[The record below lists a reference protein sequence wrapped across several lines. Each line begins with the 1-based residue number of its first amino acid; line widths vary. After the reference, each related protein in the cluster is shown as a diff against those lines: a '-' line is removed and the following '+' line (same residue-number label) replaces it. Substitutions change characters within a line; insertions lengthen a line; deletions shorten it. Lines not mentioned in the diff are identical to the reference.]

1 MSSKILSYV
10 DNVVSNY
17 DSGDGEAAYP
27 NLLITQTAAIF
38 DADIETGTV
47 KNLTVGADP
56 NSGISG
62 YSFPVANPSNGD
74 YLAFNGSA
82 LEFRSFTTQSI
93 ELKNLIGFNL
103 NSTTNGS
110 IAHLVNNDTLTVDP
124 VTEYTIIDGKSTVL
138 VDQLKLTDRLLVSVD
153 LPGSGTNLLKLTLRD
168 LFKFIEQSTTT
179 VSSINSLTSNTG
191 IDADETEISFV
202 VHNGVFDQASKLDSD
217 GLTLNGDLYF
227 TANASM
233 TLINDGFL
241 FSRFANTIDLQF
253 DGTQNIKVKTNEV
266 QIGTGLYVDNATLT
280 VNADA
285 TIDQDLATTS
295 NTIFSTLSISSAD
308 NATAVGTGALIVS
321 NGGASVAQD
330 LYVGVDVIVNGTSL
344 VSSSQLLKTNI
355 NEFTDGLNYIMDM
368 RPVKYTRKN
377 TNRNELGFIAEEME
391 HVLPVAVSDKTEY
404 KSIAYTQIIPVLVSA
419 LQEQQNKITE
429 LELKINS

>member
-330 LYVGVDVIVNGTSL
+330 LHVGVDVVVNGNSL
-344 VSSSQLLKTNI
+344 TTSSQLLKTNI

>member
-93 ELKNLIGFNL
+93 ELRNLIGFNL

-253 DGTQNIKVKTNEV
+253 DGTQNIKVKTDEV
-266 QIGTGLYVDNATLT
+266 QLGTGLYIDNATLT

>member
-308 NATAVGTGALIVS
+308 NATVVGTGALIVS

-330 LYVGVDVIVNGTSL
+330 LYVGVDVIVNGTSF

>member
-330 LYVGVDVIVNGTSL
+330 LYVGVDVIVNGTSF

>member
-93 ELKNLIGFNL
+93 ELRNLIGFNL

>member
-330 LYVGVDVIVNGTSL
+330 LHVGVDVVVNGNSL
-344 VSSSQLLKTNI
+344 TTSSQLLKTNI
-355 NEFTDGLNYIMDM
+355 N
-368 RPVKYTRKN
+368 
-377 TNRNELGFIAEEME
+377 
-391 HVLPVAVSDKTEY
+391 
-404 KSIAYTQIIPVLVSA
+404 
-419 LQEQQNKITE
+419 
-429 LELKINS
+429 